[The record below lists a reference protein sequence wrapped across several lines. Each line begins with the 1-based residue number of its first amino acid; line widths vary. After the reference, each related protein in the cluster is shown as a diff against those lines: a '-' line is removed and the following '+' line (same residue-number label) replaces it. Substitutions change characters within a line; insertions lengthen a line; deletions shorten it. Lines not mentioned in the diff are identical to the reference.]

1 MKYWKKGLAILL
13 CVCMM
18 GAFAACGGNDATS
31 TASQTNP
38 DATPAPTPAPTD
50 TVITTE
56 AESYTVV
63 ATETVAI
70 NAKLTTSAVGISLS
84 YTSENP
90 EIATVT
96 KYGKIKGVA
105 EGTTKIVIT
114 SSDGVTKTVSV
125 TVQKRVVEKIL
136 RLALNVMWNDDAL
149 GCYNNETGEV
159 ITITEDGTYT
169 LTFDCANMSEAT
181 KVLGVTGLNNLT
193 SIYIKDYDVTLGES
207 VRSNAVAAQIRWD
220 KITVDG
226 VELTITNGEF
236 KDAMKS
242 NGVFDTNDPFNA
254 WDGSSVAEVTTDT
267 ENHVLNI
274 NLENPQT
281 VSVTFTIT
289 GLTFAE

>member
-1 MKYWKKGLAILL
+1 MKTGKKWTAVLL
-13 CVCMM
+13 CLCL
-18 GAFAACGGNDATS
+18 AAALTACAGGTDVTT
-31 TASQTNP
+31 TAP
-38 DATPAPTPAPTD
+38 TPTPTPTPAPSSD

-56 AESYTVV
+56 AESYSVV

-70 NAKLTTSAVGISLS
+70 NAKITTSATGISVT

-90 EIATVT
+90 EIATVS

-105 EGTTKIVIT
+105 EGETDIVIT
-114 SSDGVTKTVSV
+114 TSDGVTKRVHV

-136 RLALNVMWNDDAL
+136 RLALNVMWNDNAL
-149 GCYNNETGEV
+149 GCYNNETGEA
-159 ITITEDGTYT
+159 ITVTEDGTYT

-181 KVLGVTGLNNLT
+181 KALGVTGLNNLT
-193 SIYIKDYDVTLGES
+193 SIYIKDYDVTLGEA

-242 NGVFDTNDPFNA
+242 SGIFDTNDPFNA
-254 WDGSSVAEVTTDT
+254 WDGNCVAEVTTDT

-274 NLENPQT
+274 NMDNPQT
-281 VSVTFTIT
+281 VSVTFTVS